1 MEDTFLQIAAIL
13 LIATVAG
20 AVFTRFRQPLI
31 VAFIAVGVLVGPVG
45 LDWVQPGGEIVLL
58 ADLGIAILLF
68 LVGLKLDLHLIRTTG
83 KVALVTGL
91 GQVLFTSLV
100 GYALARALGLGHL
113 PALYVA
119 VALTFSST
127 IIIVKLLSD
136 KRELDEPHGR
146 IAVGFLIVQDI
157 VVVIVMVALSAVVG
171 QGQALGP
178 ALAMVF
184 LKGLVSLVA
193 IVVIVRSLFPRLLP
207 PLAGSPELLVLAAI
221 AWAVLL
227 AAGGEFLG
235 FSREVG
241 AFVAG
246 VSLAST
252 AYREAIGARLV
263 SLRDFLLVFFFIDLG
278 ARVQLDDAGGQLLAA
293 LVLSAFVLIGNPLIV
308 MILMGI
314 MGYRRRV
321 GFLAGLTVAQISEFS
336 LILAA
341 LGLALGH
348 IDSATVSLIT
358 VVGLITIGLSTYLIL
373 YSHPLYDRLAP
384 HLGLFERQS
393 LRPERI
399 EVPPEVNVVIF
410 GAGRYG
416 SRLAAELTAAGLW
429 VLVVD
434 HDPQALARLPHHRV
448 QTLYGDAEE
457 PELALALPMSSAGC
471 VVSTIPN
478 RDINLS
484 LLTGIRA
491 AGFTG
496 PYLATAHN
504 TVDARLLRG
513 AGVDVVL
520 DPFTA
525 AAQHSSELIR
535 DLTADTSP

>member
-1 MEDTFLQIAAIL
+1 VKAIY
-13 LIATVAG
+13 
-20 AVFTRFRQPLI
+20 
-31 VAFIAVGVLVGPVG
+31 IAVC
-45 LDWVQPGGEIVLL
+45 
-58 ADLGIAILLF
+58 
-68 LVGLKLDLHLIRTTG
+68 
-83 KVALVTGL
+83 
-91 GQVLFTSLV
+91 
-100 GYALARALGLGHL
+100 
-113 PALYVA
+113 
-119 VALTFSST
+119 LTFSST

-157 VVVIVMVALSAVVG
+157 VVVIVMIALSAVVG

-178 ALAMVF
+178 ALAMVL
-184 LKGLVSLVA
+184 LKGLAALVT
-193 IVVIVRSLFPRLLP
+193 ILVVVRYVFPRLLP
-207 PLAGSPELLVLAAI
+207 HMAGSPELLILAAI

-227 AAGGEFLG
+227 AAGGEALG

-278 ARVQLDDAGGQLLAA
+278 ARVQLDDAGGQLIAA

-308 MILMGI
+308 MILMGM

-358 VVGLITIGLSTYLIL
+358 VVGLITIGISTYLIL
-373 YSHPLYDRLAP
+373 YSYPLYDRLAP
-384 HLGLFERQS
+384 HLGIFERRS
-393 LRPERI
+393 LRRDHI
-399 EVPPEVNVVIF
+399 EVQPEVNVVLF

-416 SRLAAELTAAGLW
+416 SRLTAELTAAGLR

-434 HDPQALARLPHHRV
+434 HDPQALARLPHPHV

-457 PELALALPMSSAGC
+457 PELALALPMTSAGC

-478 RDINLS
+478 RDVNLS
-484 LLTGIRA
+484 LLNGIRA

-504 TVDARLLRG
+504 RVDARLLRG

-525 AAQHSSELIR
+525 AAEHSSELIR
-535 DLTADTSP
+535 KLTADTTQ